1 MLRRRIEG
9 VRLVW
14 MDGCMRLRDGNVPM
28 AVVLLHDDQVTIP
41 FFSSLVALA
50 RRESLRLL

>member
-9 VRLVW
+9 VRLVG

-28 AVVLLHDDQVTIP
+28 AVVLLHG
-41 FFSSLVALA
+41 
-50 RRESLRLL
+50 